1 MMLFI
6 SDIYDTIR
14 SFLESGG
21 MVLWVVLGATFLL
34 WTLIVEKY
42 MYMVSVYPKKVKEVA
57 EYWTNRKDKRSWAA
71 LRIREAR
78 ISETSQELAK
88 GISFIKVLV
97 AVCPLL
103 GLLGTVTGMISVFEV
118 MAMLGT
124 GNPRLMAGGIA
135 MATIPTMA
143 GMVAALSG
151 VYFGSRLETKVKMEK
166 EKLADMLPYQF

>member
-1 MMLFI
+1 MLFLTGI
-6 SDIYDTIR
+6 FDDIR
-14 SFLESGG
+14 AFLSSGG
-21 MVLWVVLGATFLL
+21 TVLWVVLGATTLL
-34 WTLIVEKY
+34 WILIVEKY
-42 MYMVSVYPKKVKEVA
+42 AYIRTVYPKKVKELC
-57 EYWTNRKDKRSWAA
+57 EYWDRREDKRSWNS
-71 LRIREAR
+71 LRIREAKLSLT
-78 ISETSQELAK
+78 IQELAK

-151 VYFGSRLETKVKMEK
+151 VYFGSRLESRVKVEK
-166 EKLADMLPYQF
+166 EKLADLLPYQL